1 MTTPL
6 DAARPEIGQLPDR
19 ARYAADR
26 KRASS
31 VEPDLL
37 LVHPLLDPTQVRRL
51 LPAFWP
57 KGEMASVPPGY
68 HEVPSPLFELRAFC
82 RHDPGCLF
90 PVPDAETLTRARAWV
105 DQLSER
111 WNFGQVF
118 GAGDVNF
125 WAFLRDALIHFVY
138 QIMLQR
144 QAFGK
149 LLETRP
155 VVLLAAGLSD
165 EQRVL
170 LRELAREAGP
180 RLRVILA
187 YADPPAPPP
196 PETVTERRVRKIFF
210 LLQDA
215 WHGFQFLF
223 DDLFVRKPKVLLVS
237 HSDCWHRRQTPG
249 GRWARTDVHLES
261 VWRAARSQPLR
272 PYYRSDSYHP
282 DVGAMTSGVL
292 APVHLR
298 HFLFLLAQTS
308 RGYRESRSILR
319 KWRRLRREKAFT
331 ESLVMEG
338 LDLAEL
344 LLGWFD
350 EATHT
355 ALPKFVRDTR
365 RESHFLRGIRPEA
378 IVLTHE
384 QDANLPLLVAAR
396 RMKIPVVALQTKPLQ
411 QWDDAYLSAPP
422 DPSHAICLP
431 DCLCVFTSET
441 KRRLVERGALEP
453 SQVVVT
459 GDPRLENLPADGAKD
474 EGECARLRRLW
485 GVEKDQMVLYL
496 GCENQELPEVVA
508 WLAAGDRQD
517 RRVFVLLGLPGR
529 LRGEEA
535 AARQIASS
543 RGLHWHHLIRQES
556 LADSMPGVDLVVT
569 SDAHQV
575 AEALLHH
582 VPAAWIHRGPGDT
595 ALPGPV
601 PTGLATVRDGNS
613 MEAVVGACLAGEPV
627 GTVSREE
634 SEAFLDRT
642 YGPRPG
648 EASRRILDV
657 VAAML
662 EREDIGPDRV

>member
-6 DAARPEIGQLPDR
+6 DSAQSEVGQLPDR

-31 VEPDLL
+31 IEPDLL
-37 LVHPLLDPTQVRRL
+37 LVHPLLDASQVRRL

-57 KGEMASVPPGY
+57 EGEMAAASPGY
-68 HEVPSPLFELRAFC
+68 HEVPSPLFDLRAFC
-82 RHDPGCLF
+82 RHDPGCTF
-90 PVPDAETLTRARAWV
+90 PAPDADTLARARAWV

-111 WNFGQVF
+111 WHFGEVF

-125 WAFLRDALIHFVY
+125 WAFLRDSLIHFVY
-138 QIMLQR
+138 EAMLQR
-144 QAFGK
+144 QAFIEVMG
-149 LLETRP
+149 RQP
-155 VVLLAAGLSD
+155 VVVLAAGLSD
-165 EQRVL
+165 EQRML
-170 LRELAREAGP
+170 LREFSREAGP
-180 RLRVILA
+180 RLRVVLA
-187 YADPPAPPP
+187 YAEPPAPPTR
-196 PETVTERRVRKIFF
+196 ETVTERRVRKLFF

-215 WHGFQFLF
+215 WHGIQFLF
-223 DDLFVRKPKVLLVS
+223 DDLFVRKPKVLMVS
-237 HSDCWHRRQTPG
+237 HSDCWHRRQVPG

-261 VWRAARSQPLR
+261 VWRAARSEPLR

-308 RGYRESRSILR
+308 RGYRETRSILR
-319 KWRRLRREKAFT
+319 KWRRLRKQEAFV
-331 ESLVMEG
+331 ESLVME
-338 LDLAEL
+338 DLKLSDL
-344 LLGWFD
+344 LLAWFD
-350 EATHT
+350 EATRS

-365 RESHFLRGIRPEA
+365 RESHFLRGIRPDA

-396 RMKIPVVALQTKPLQ
+396 RMKIPTIALQTKPLQ

-431 DCLCVFTSET
+431 DCLCVFASET

-453 SQVVVT
+453 SQVLVT

-474 EGECARLRRLW
+474 EGERARLRRLW
-485 GVEKDQMVLYL
+485 GVEKDQRVLYL
-496 GCENQELPEVVA
+496 GCESQELPEVLG
-508 WLAAGDRQD
+508 WLAAGRRQD
-517 RRVFVLLGLPGR
+517 RRIFLLLGLPGR

-535 AARQIASS
+535 AARQIACSQD
-543 RGLHWHHLIRQES
+543 LHWHHLLRQEA
-556 LADSMPGVDLVVT
+556 LTDSMPGVDLVVT

-575 AEALLHH
+575 AETLLHQ
-582 VPAAWIHRGPGDT
+582 VPGAWIHRGPGDS
-595 ALPGPV
+595 ALPRPV
-601 PTGLATVRDGNS
+601 PAGLATVHDSAS
-613 MEAVVGACLAGEPV
+613 MSSLVTAVLAGEAV
-627 GTVSREE
+627 GNVSQDEREV
-634 SEAFLDRT
+634 FLDRT

-648 EASRRILDV
+648 EASRRILNA
-657 VAAML
+657 VAVML
-662 EREDIGPDRV
+662 DRDGSGREQS